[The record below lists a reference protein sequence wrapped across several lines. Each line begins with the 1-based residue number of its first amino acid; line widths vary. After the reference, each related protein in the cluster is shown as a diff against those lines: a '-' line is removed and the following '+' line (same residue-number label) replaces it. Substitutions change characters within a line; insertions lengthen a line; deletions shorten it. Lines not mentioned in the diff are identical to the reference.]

1 MCNHGQQKRTLSSNE
16 KLVGPD
22 AFTSSLPPKSAKE
35 QAFGGTDVE
44 KNSDPGG
51 KDK

>member
-1 MCNHGQQKRTLSSNE
+1 MCNHGQQKRTFSSNE

-22 AFTSSLPPKSAKE
+22 AFTSPTPKSAKE